1 MYIKTYGI
9 KGLSEWHGAVKAGSI
24 SVNVSFTGGTVS
36 PSGAQPAYFVTKDP
50 VTQFVIENSKEFKDG
65 FIHLEM
71 SVAKP
76 GEHPRMAMP
85 KATGAVVDDHAG
97 NESKQPTEP
106 TGDEEPLSPTVSP
119 TETATKQQEGPME
132 TATDQKVVVA
142 DKSEAVEWLKEHYP
156 EEGYTAVKLRTMAA
170 VNEAGK
176 KHGVVFEIAAE

>member
-1 MYIKTYGI
+1 MKIKTYGI
-9 KGLSEWHGAVKAGSI
+9 NGLSEWCGEVMAGSI
-24 SVNVSFTGGTVS
+24 SVKVLFTGGTVS

-50 VTQFVIENSKEFKDG
+50 ITQFVIENSKEYKDG

-71 SVAKP
+71 SVDKP
-76 GEHPRMAMP
+76 GDHPRMAIP
-85 KATGAVVDDHAG
+85 KAAASKEPKEAVAEVSVKKEAEGAVAAG
-97 NESKQPTEP
+97 EP
-106 TGDEEPLSPTVSP
+106 
-119 TETATKQQEGPME
+119 EGQDAEAGEAGM
-132 TATDQKVVVA
+132 QKVVVA